1 MRLCYGCL
9 SDNHLAR
16 LCPQRIVCKIVSEPD
31 RYNRDF
37 TDCFVDDTTE
47 TSQDQLL
54 FMQNAKKI
62 QLKDGHY

>member
-1 MRLCYGCL
+1 MAVYLTIFWQG
-9 SDNHLAR
+9 SA
-16 LCPQRIVCKIVSEPD
+16 PTVVCKMHMVSEPD

-37 TDCFVDDTTE
+37 TE
-47 TSQDQLL
+47 LYHQDELR